1 MSGKQHRTKV
11 VIVTRDF
18 SRQIL
23 IAAPKINSTHP
34 FAKPIQS

>member
-11 VIVTRDF
+11 AIVTRDC

-23 IAAPKINSTHP
+23 IAPKINSTHP
-34 FAKPIQS
+34 FAKPTQS